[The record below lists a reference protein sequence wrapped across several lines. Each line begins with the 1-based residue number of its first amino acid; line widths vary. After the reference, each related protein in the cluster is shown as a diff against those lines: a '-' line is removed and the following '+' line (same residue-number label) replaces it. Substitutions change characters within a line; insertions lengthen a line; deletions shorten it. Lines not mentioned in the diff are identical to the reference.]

1 MKTFDIH
8 TSTPHLVEK
17 KKIWYLIP
25 VAILVV
31 SVIIGV
37 IFNFTMSEGTLNL
50 GMDFTGGYSI
60 TVRLGN
66 RLDNDDNRKE

>member
-37 IFNFTMSEGTLNL
+37 IFNFTMSEGTLL
-50 GMDFTGGYSI
+50 PMWAECASS
-60 TVRLGN
+60 VSPCRARVPN
-66 RLDNDDNRKE
+66 RRSVSRS